1 MLANNNRVF
10 KDILFTKDF
19 EIANGKYYHINI

>member
-19 EIANGKYYHINI
+19 KIANKKYHHINI